1 MSIRNFLSRNRANGN
16 EVTSESTINISKNED
31 LIICDTAELKKMIT
45 EWTQNE
51 GWKFRDFATFVEFTG
66 VKTPIKLSEWD
77 KKTYSFKCT
86 TALNTEVTM
95 TILFGDW
102 IDSCSELWV
111 TSGEETRIYVTNS
124 NYEKGKTIPK
134 ATLQGR
140 NITRDGKEL
149 KSYYCEY
156 FFQRTLKLDKNH
168 TLKVEFDE
176 PHKYEDKSEIF
187 VLRNCAKI
195 EEYLLGLDNSLDI
208 TQVYEKLIEFLDF
221 SSEEISDIDRI
232 LLTYTDK
239 VDEEERTRSKI
250 LINNGK
256 MLEYA
261 IMKNGETFHVFK
273 DGNWEYLSDDGIQM
287 RYHVE
292 NKKYDFS
299 VTGSGDQIKSINPS
313 EALKRVESIISGLW
327 HFVK

>member
-1 MSIRNFLSRNRANGN
+1 MSIRNFLSRNRANEN
-16 EVTSESTINISKNED
+16 EVTSTII
-31 LIICDTAELKKMIT
+31 
-45 EWTQNE
+45 
-51 GWKFRDFATFVEFTG
+51 
-66 VKTPIKLSEWD
+66 
-77 KKTYSFKCT
+77 
-86 TALNTEVTM
+86 
-95 TILFGDW
+95 FGDW

-124 NYEKGKTIPK
+124 NYEKGKTVPQ

-149 KSYYCEY
+149 KNYYCEY

-256 MLEYA
+256 MLECA

-273 DGNWEYLSDDGIQM
+273 DGNWEDLSDDGIQ
-287 RYHVE
+287 
-292 NKKYDFS
+292 
-299 VTGSGDQIKSINPS
+299 I
-313 EALKRVESIISGLW
+313 LKFYTRKNMLRV
-327 HFVK
+327 